1 MAESGGPLPS
11 ARLVSIN
18 IIPDVDA
25 PSELETHNV
34 MQWGQFVDHDLTH
47 TPLFRLNDG
56 NSSGIQ
62 CCTEDG
68 SAPVSR
74 LVLHPECFPI
84 DIPINDPFFRRHN
97 QRCMNFVR
105 SLPGPNQ
112 ECSFGYGEQMNQITH
127 LHDASNVYGSD
138 EDESRELREY
148 RGGLLRTYRRGG
160 TAEKGLLPQEE
171 GAAEAEEC
179 EISRFLQRS
188 QDRKCFKAGDSR
200 ANEQPG
206 LTAFHTV
213 WLREH
218 NRLARELA
226 YLNPHW
232 EDEKLYQEARR
243 ILVAELQHITYNE
256 WLPIVLGTNF
266 MDSLDILPLTHGHNT
281 KYNPKINPNIL
292 NSFSTA
298 AFRFGHSLIQG
309 LME

>member
-1 MAESGGPLPS
+1 MKSYKP
-11 ARLVSIN
+11 
-18 IIPDVDA
+18 
-25 PSELETHNV
+25 
-34 MQWGQFVDHDLTH
+34 
-47 TPLFRLNDG
+47 
-56 NSSGIQ
+56 
-62 CCTEDG
+62 
-68 SAPVSR
+68 
-74 LVLHPECFPI
+74 
-84 DIPINDPFFRRHN
+84 
-97 QRCMNFVR
+97 
-105 SLPGPNQ
+105 
-112 ECSFGYGEQMNQITH
+112 
-127 LHDASNVYGSD
+127 
-138 EDESRELREY
+138 REGKE
-148 RGGLLRTYRRGG
+148 
-160 TAEKGLLPQEE
+160 LLPQQE
-171 GAAEAEEC
+171 GRLESDEC
-179 EISRFLQRS
+179 AIDSQKQRQ
-188 QDRKCFKAGDSR
+188 QDKKCFKAGDSR
-200 ANEQPG
+200 SNEHPG